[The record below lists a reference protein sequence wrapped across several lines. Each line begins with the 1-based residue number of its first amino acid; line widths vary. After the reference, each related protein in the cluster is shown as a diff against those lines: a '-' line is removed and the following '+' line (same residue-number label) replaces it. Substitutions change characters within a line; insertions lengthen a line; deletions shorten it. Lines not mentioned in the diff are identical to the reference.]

1 MAIWTSLGEAA
12 RAHVLFRG
20 GDVIEQLAGVR
31 RILIDK
37 TGTLTTGAPD
47 VEELVVVRPV
57 KEQDAISRALR
68 LASAS
73 THPYSQAIRRFAESG
88 ALGAGSFPPLQ
99 DARTLP
105 GRGVRDE
112 DTFLGNSAWMKELGL
127 AIDPGLDRVIEAARD
142 AGRSLSCIAWDGR
155 VSGMFILR
163 EQVRPEAAEA
173 LAKLRLLGL
182 DVTLLTGDH
191 ASRAADLGYRLGIHA
206 IGNLLPEDKVAA
218 VMKSQQATGPVAM
231 VGDGLNDAP
240 ALAQSDVG
248 IAMGCGADVAR
259 DSAAVCLLGNDLLQL
274 PWAIH
279 LAIRTRRVI
288 QQNLFWAF
296 FYNVLGIALAWTG
309 WLNPMWAALAMGLSS
324 FFVVANSLRLSRES
338 RPERLPDAHR
348 PAANQ
353 STLQWARGNI
363 TP

>member
-1 MAIWTSLGEAA
+1 
-12 RAHVLFRG
+12 
-20 GDVIEQLAGVR
+20 
-31 RILIDK
+31 
-37 TGTLTTGAPD
+37 
-47 VEELVVVRPV
+47 
-57 KEQDAISRALR
+57 
-68 LASAS
+68 
-73 THPYSQAIRRFAESG
+73 
-88 ALGAGSFPPLQ
+88 
-99 DARTLP
+99 
-105 GRGVRDE
+105 
-112 DTFLGNSAWMKELGL
+112 
-127 AIDPGLDRVIEAARD
+127 
-142 AGRSLSCIAWDGR
+142 
-155 VSGMFILR
+155 
-163 EQVRPEAAEA
+163 
-173 LAKLRLLGL
+173 
-182 DVTLLTGDH
+182 
-191 ASRAADLGYRLGIHA
+191 LGIHA